1 MICSIILVC
10 PSTFALF
17 QYFAFRGIKSHN
29 YYYILGMIHYYEI
42 FLILMLL
49 TLILIGVIWMFLYLF
64 LLLHSPDISFC
75 QSFIFYFSEFFI
87 VNSSMWEC
95 ILILLIIASFW
106 AFTTTLYFSLLFF
119 IVFSLHIL
127 LLDRLGCLLFFKYI

>member
-1 MICSIILVC
+1 M
-10 PSTFALF
+10 
-17 QYFAFRGIKSHN
+17 
-29 YYYILGMIHYYEI
+29 
-42 FLILMLL
+42 
-49 TLILIGVIWMFLYLF
+49 
-64 LLLHSPDISFC
+64 
-75 QSFIFYFSEFFI
+75 
-87 VNSSMWEC
+87 NSSMWEC